1 MGAKMSKARGFAPR
15 PYQRQSLWN
24 PFIKWFPKASG
35 LWRVEGRALALLVIF
50 AGWYKAR
57 RTVGNADGEGW
68 T

>member
-35 LWRVEGRALALLVIF
+35 LWRVQGRALAYATAFRF
-50 AGWYKAR
+50 ASATGASASKSF
-57 RTVGNADGEGW
+57 V
-68 T
+68 